1 VVCEPLNLFT
11 VNAID
16 ILAYSFKGFLIAG
29 VPEAL
34 ISLLNN
40 VVNIV
45 IESNLA
51 KR

>member
-11 VNAID
+11 VDAID
-16 ILAYSFKGFLIAG
+16 ILAYNFKGFLVAG
-29 VPEAL
+29 VPEAFMGL
-34 ISLLNN
+34 FNN